1 MSMKSEK
8 FNQLQCKVISLFVF
22 TAKKSIK
29 LQMYYVSNLYDT
41 YINNWYKID
50 RYSIPSPNCTQLL
63 LCSNMHVDF

>member
-41 YINNWYKID
+41 YINNWYK
-50 RYSIPSPNCTQLL
+50 
-63 LCSNMHVDF
+63 